1 MVTGLDHALGGL
13 CTPSTTSYP
22 PALARRD
29 GVAPLSLP
37 PQRGTLRG
45 RRRAEG
51 LEPRQP
57 EDSAVGPPPLSIP
70 SKGEYARSVGRIV
83 VTARADGIHS

>member
-1 MVTGLDHALGGL
+1 MVTGLDHALGGGSAPL
-13 CTPSTTSYP
+13 PLRPT

-45 RRRAEG
+45 RIRAEG

-70 SKGEYARSVGRIV
+70 SKGEHARSVGRIV